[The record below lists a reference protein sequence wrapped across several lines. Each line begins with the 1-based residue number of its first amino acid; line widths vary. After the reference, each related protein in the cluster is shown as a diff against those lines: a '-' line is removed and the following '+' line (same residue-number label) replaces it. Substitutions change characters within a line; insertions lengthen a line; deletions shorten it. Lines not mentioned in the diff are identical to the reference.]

1 MTRVTPATRDSIR
14 EQAFAMAMQ
23 RIPYRTI
30 AKKLDIAPSTVV
42 SYVKEERQRRSRD
55 RDAESAI
62 RDGVSIL
69 RSVLQDLYDQLLHT
83 HGSGPQTGFAKS
95 RLADSIRSTTRDLVM
110 LYGVTLPPID
120 GEEITMER
128 MMELVQQEVDAEPVG
143 FPDLTEETAI
153 KEHLGSPTDIHQEY
167 EEWREGQEQ
176 KREKRAEEMERLRE
190 AERRMEEEA
199 ERLGFTSWQD
209 VIDSPDA

>member
-1 MTRVTPATRDSIR
+1 MRVTPATRDSVR
-14 EQAFAMAMQ
+14 EQAFAMALQ

-42 SYVKEERQRRSRD
+42 SYVKEERKRRSRD

-83 HGSGPQTGFAKS
+83 RGSGPQTGFAKS
-95 RLADSIRSTTRDLVM
+95 RLAESIRSTTRDLVL
-110 LYGVTLPPID
+110 LYGVTLPPIN
-120 GEEITMER
+120 GEEATMEK
-128 MMELVQQEVDAEPVG
+128 MMEMIQKEVDAQPSG
-143 FPDLTEETAI
+143 YPDLTEETMM
-153 KEHLGSPTDIHQEY
+153 KEHLGSPNDIVSEY
-167 EEWREGQEQ
+167 EEWRQEQ
-176 KREKRAEEMERLRE
+176 EREGEERLKEQNMLAE

-209 VIDSPDA
+209 IMDSPDA